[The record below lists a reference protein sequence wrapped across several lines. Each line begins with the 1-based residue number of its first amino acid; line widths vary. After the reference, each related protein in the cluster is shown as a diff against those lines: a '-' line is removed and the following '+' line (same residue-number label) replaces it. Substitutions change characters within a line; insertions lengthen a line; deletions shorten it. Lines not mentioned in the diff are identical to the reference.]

1 MGSEDD
7 MGFLGLCSVSE
18 GWGIGRL
25 SQELPEKNGDPKKNI
40 LEVK

>member
-7 MGFLGLCSVSE
+7 MCFLGLCSISE

-25 SQELPEKNGDPKKNI
+25 SQELPEKIKTQRRKS
-40 LEVK
+40 